1 MYPTLFEGENGVF
14 ISDSVPQGRAASIA
28 LFLHVL
34 LSPMILLWF
43 SGYFVP
49 PWETGV
55 YKNVPYQ
62 NKMQKNYFL
71 ILTKAWKP
79 QL

>member
-14 ISDSVPQGRAASIA
+14 ISGSVTQGRAASIV
-28 LFLHVL
+28 LFLYVL
-34 LSPMILLWF
+34 LSHVILLWL

-62 NKMQKNYFL
+62 NKMQKN
-71 ILTKAWKP
+71 
-79 QL
+79 